1 MFDENYE
8 GDLNYTTI
16 EGPDGVE
23 RTYVEDVILEHEGK
37 EFAVLIEVLDE
48 ANQDQEPIAMVDRI
62 EEEGDDVY
70 YESPTDEET
79 EAVIDLYEQ
88 LLAQEE
94 AAEEEK

>member
-48 ANQDQEPIAMVDRI
+48 ANKDQEPIAMVARI

>member
-48 ANQDQEPIAMVDRI
+48 ANKDQEPIAMVARI

-88 LLAQEE
+88 LLAQAE

>member
-48 ANQDQEPIAMVDRI
+48 ANKDQEPIAMVARI

-70 YESPTDEET
+70 YESPTDAET

>member
-48 ANQDQEPIAMVDRI
+48 ANKDQEPIAMVARI

-70 YESPTDEET
+70 YESATDEET

>member
-1 MFDENYE
+1 MVDNNYE

-23 RTYVEDVILEHEGK
+23 RTYVEDVILEHDGK

-48 ANQDQEPIAMVDRI
+48 EHKDQEPIAMVARI

-79 EAVIDLYEQ
+79 EAIIDLYEQ
-88 LLAQEE
+88 LLEQEE
-94 AAEEEK
+94 TEDK